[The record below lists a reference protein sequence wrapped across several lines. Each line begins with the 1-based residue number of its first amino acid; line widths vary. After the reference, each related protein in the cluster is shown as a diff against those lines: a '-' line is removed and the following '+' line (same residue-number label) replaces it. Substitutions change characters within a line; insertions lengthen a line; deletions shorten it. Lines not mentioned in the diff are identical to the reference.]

1 MLRESLT
8 LEKKSLRLLS
18 EKHGWDKLASVC
30 VAFANAGGGVVMLG
44 IEDGESAP
52 PPEQKV
58 DERLA
63 EEVREK
69 IRDKT
74 LRVKFQAEARN
85 GDNGGQF
92 IEIGVERCSAG
103 VASTSDGRYFQ
114 RVDDK
119 NKPITAENL
128 AGFLS
133 GRNSEGP
140 PWESLPV
147 PDAALDSKK
156 LAGLADALRA
166 AGKIHLSV
174 RDKSDDELASHYGL
188 TRGGS
193 VSNLGALFAGDEF
206 ARARTRSFA
215 VLCLRFDSRGV
226 QVGKSLWE
234 YGGFGE
240 RAVWELPAAVWRE
253 IPAFRETYEIPDGM
267 RRREFSAFPEAVVR
281 ELLVNAL
288 VHRSY
293 GLENDIL
300 VKIHPDK
307 MEVSSP
313 GRLPSGITPRNVLD
327 ESGRRNPRMARLF
340 HDLGLMESVGSGL
353 DMICDILLSQGRP
366 APRLLEEDNRVR
378 VIVERRPP
386 DVETIA
392 LVEKT
397 DRALQLNARERIL
410 LGMLARE
417 REEIKISDIAARLGI
432 RNDIEGHASRLL
444 AEGILQIAGRGG
456 TARLFIAPQSR
467 QFSPAP
473 VSRRPLSALILEDIV
488 RHPNSRR
495 GEIRARIGKPFSRHQ
510 VGRALADLKEAGKIQ
525 MTGSR
530 ATARYHVRPNK
541 AR

>member
-1 MLRESLT
+1 M
-8 LEKKSLRLLS
+8 LS

-30 VAFANAGGGVVMLG
+30 VAFANASGGVVALG

-63 EEVREK
+63 EEVRAK
-69 IRDKT
+69 IRDRT
-74 LRVKFQAEARN
+74 LRVEFQAEARS

-92 IEIGVERCSAG
+92 IEIVVARSAD
-103 VASTSDGRYFQ
+103 VASTPDGRYFQ

-133 GRNSEGP
+133 ERNSEGP

-147 PDAALDSKK
+147 PGAALDSKK
-156 LAGLADALRA
+156 LAGLAGALRA
-166 AGKIHLSV
+166 AGKIHSSV
-174 RDKSDDELASHYGL
+174 RDKSGDELASHYGL
-188 TRGGS
+188 TIGGDS

-206 ARARTRSFA
+206 ARAQMRSFA

-234 YGGFGE
+234 YGSFGE
-240 RAVWELPAAVWRE
+240 RAVWELPAAVWGE

-313 GRLPSGITPRNVLD
+313 GKLPSGITPRNVLD

-340 HDLGLMESVGSGL
+340 EDLGLMESVGSGL

-386 DVETIA
+386 DAETIA
-392 LVEKT
+392 LVEET
-397 DRALQLNARERIL
+397 DRALRLNARERIL

-417 REEIKISDIAARLGI
+417 REEVKISDIAARLGI
-432 RNDIEGHASRLL
+432 RNDIESHASRLL
-444 AEGILQIAGRGG
+444 AEGILQTAGRGG
-456 TARLFIAPQSR
+456 TARLFVAPQSR

-525 MTGSR
+525 MTGGR
-530 ATARYHVRPNK
+530 ATARYHARPDK